1 MKTKLQD
8 FDFSLPDELIALSP
22 TEPRDHCRLLI
33 LDKNTGAL
41 REKQFFDII
50 EEFQPGDV
58 LVLNDIKVDKAR
70 LPAIRANGTVREV
83 LLISTTDQSRWLAMT
98 TQTKR
103 LKIGETLQFGPGLD
117 ASLSEKRADGKL
129 ILTFNRPVTQ
139 EDLERLGKLPL
150 PPYIQSKR
158 PYLPQDNENY
168 QTVYAR
174 HQGAKAA
181 PTAGLHFTPRLLR
194 QCEEK
199 GVRIVSLQ
207 LYVSLGTFE
216 PIKTEFIED
225 HTMHLER
232 FHIPLETA
240 QIINSALREKRRIIA
255 VGTTV
260 VRSLESAFDGQNVKS
275 GEGETG
281 IFIYPGYQFKT
292 IQALITNFHT
302 PGSSLLLLVSALA
315 GRDKLLNAYRHAI
328 KEKFHFFSYGD
339 AMFIK

>member
-22 TEPRDHCRLLI
+22 PERRDHCRLLI
-33 LDKNTGAL
+33 LDKDSGQL
-41 REKQFFDII
+41 EERRFFEILD
-50 EEFQPGDV
+50 ELKSGDV

-70 LPAIRANGTVREV
+70 VPATRANGSTREV
-83 LLISTTDQSRWLAMT
+83 LLIGTTDQSRWLAMT

-103 LKIGETLQFGPGLD
+103 LKIGEILKFSPDLEAT
-117 ASLSEKRADGKL
+117 LSEKREDGKL
-129 ILTFNRPVTQ
+129 ILTFNRSVTH
-139 EDLERLGKLPL
+139 EDLEKLGKLPL

-158 PYLPQDNENY
+158 PYLPQDDEDY

-181 PTAGLHFTPRLLR
+181 PTAGLHFTPELLL

-199 GVRIVSLQ
+199 GVRVVYLQ

-225 HTMHLER
+225 HKMHQER

-240 QIINSALREKRRIIA
+240 QIINQALKEQRRIIA

-260 VRSLESAFDGQNVKS
+260 VRSLESAFDGQEIRS
-275 GEGETG
+275 GEGETD

-292 IQALITNFHT
+292 IRGLITNFHT

-315 GRDKLLNAYRHAI
+315 GREKLLNAYRHAI
-328 KEKFHFFSYGD
+328 REKFHFFSYGD
-339 AMFIK
+339 AMLIK